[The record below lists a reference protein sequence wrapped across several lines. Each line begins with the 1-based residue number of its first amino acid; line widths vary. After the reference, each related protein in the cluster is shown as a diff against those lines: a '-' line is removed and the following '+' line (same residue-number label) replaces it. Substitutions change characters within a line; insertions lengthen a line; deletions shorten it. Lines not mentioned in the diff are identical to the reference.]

1 MERVLGKVYV
11 YYETDR
17 IRKKR
22 FSKCKWLKH
31 TLNPGLQMI
40 QHAPT
45 LKKRAIKRSFTA
57 NLRKNSSVVPASG
70 GRHSEGADRSLAV
83 NFEKKPVAENGG
95 RLLSASVSPSP

>member
-1 MERVLGKVYV
+1 
-11 YYETDR
+11 
-17 IRKKR
+17 
-22 FSKCKWLKH
+22 
-31 TLNPGLQMI
+31 MI

-83 NFEKKPVAENGG
+83 NFEKKARRRERWAVVVSLSVTVPIRPSRDESSIIFRRFRAELGG
-95 RLLSASVSPSP
+95 FFGN